1 MNAQNS
7 FIFNGSK
14 QKAAKSPWTND
25 AGETALY
32 NPQYHTYMLMENLH
46 GHRGITVDLHL
57 LGTKRGGKFSIL
69 SFCLRNS
76 LTGTAEAL
84 KLIMSSELACS
95 YILNVIGCRK
105 AGKND

>member
-46 GHRGITVDLHL
+46 GHRGIKDTY
-57 LGTKRGGKFSIL
+57 FI
-69 SFCLRNS
+69 
-76 LTGTAEAL
+76 
-84 KLIMSSELACS
+84 
-95 YILNVIGCRK
+95 Y
-105 AGKND
+105 KNF